1 MRTQR
6 KIRCGRLLLI
16 LSFVVGIMICINLPS
31 SSVSFP
37 TLSHGPRGTTRMSLA
52 YGKMHTFEY
61 SDADLFENSTGWTGR
76 DAELSEFDLE
86 LRTRWSKAMDEGH
99 FRYKL
104 DKLKTRII
112 GKKGYVAQLN
122 VKRAQERRKP
132 AEITHVNQPFNPAG
146 FNFTKIQPDEI
157 LFKMVKSG
165 TKRSHDQAN
174 GYLPERDYSKSKVR
188 DLMII
193 NASPL
198 EYGHV
203 LIVPDVDAMQPQIL
217 TQHGLRLAIDA
228 VLLSRHR
235 GFRVGFN
242 SLCAFASVNH
252 QHVHAYYVETEL
264 MVEHCP
270 AAHIHG
276 ILHEI
281 SITPAK
287 GFAFQ
292 LHGST
297 IDQIVCVIINIIQHF
312 QQNEIAHNLF
322 ITRGTV
328 FGEPRDSTLR
338 TIRFLL
344 FPRKKFI
351 GTKEEAAFNVAVAE
365 LSGHLPIKIEEM
377 FDGLDEEK
385 IEQTIKD
392 QAVLEET
399 EYNQIKQDVLKIC
412 QKYCS

>member
-1 MRTQR
+1 MRTQLKKTR
-6 KIRCGRLLLI
+6 GQLLLI
-16 LSFVVGIMICINLPS
+16 LSIVLGIMICLNLPS
-31 SSVSFP
+31 SGFSYP
-37 TLSHGPRGTTRMSLA
+37 TQSLSHGMTRTFVTYSM
-52 YGKMHTFEY
+52 MHTFNY
-61 SDADLFENSTGWTGR
+61 TDADLDENSKGWTRR
-76 DAELSEFDLE
+76 DAELSEFDHE
-86 LRTRWSKAMDEGH
+86 LRTRWNKALDEGH

-112 GKKGYVAQLN
+112 GTKGYVAQLN

-146 FNFTKIQPDEI
+146 FNFTKIQPNEI
-157 LFKMVKSG
+157 LFKIVKSG
-165 TKRSHDQAN
+165 AKRSHNQAN
-174 GYLPERDYSKSKVR
+174 GYWQEGDSSKSKVQ

-203 LIVPDVDAMQPQIL
+203 LIVPDVDAMKPQIL
-217 TQHGLRLAIDA
+217 TQHGLRLAID
-228 VLLSRHR
+228 VMLLSRHR

-252 QHVHAYYVETEL
+252 QHIHAYYVETEL

-270 AAHIHG
+270 VTHISG

-281 SITPAK
+281 NITPAK

-297 IDQIVCVIINIIQHF
+297 IDQTVSVIINIIQYF

-322 ITRGTV
+322 LTRGTV
-328 FGEPRDSTLR
+328 FGQPRDSTLR

-351 GTKEEAAFNVAVAE
+351 GIKEEAAFNVAVAE

-377 FDGLDEEK
+377 FEDLDEEK
-385 IEQTIKD
+385 IEQTIRD

-399 EYNQIKQDVLKIC
+399 EYNKIKQDVLKIC
-412 QKYCS
+412 QTYCS